1 MGSIFKEKTKA
12 GVIAVILC
20 ILLSIGALS
29 GCVEEQKE
37 PEVKNIVDT
46 ASADPD
52 LETLVTAVDAVDLD
66 ETLSDE
72 NTQFTLFAPTD
83 AAFAALD
90 PVFLANLINNDTAN
104 LTKILTYHVVSGE
117 KMSTDLSD
125 GMRVKTVQ
133 GKYITISI
141 ENGNVYVDNAMVT
154 TADIACSN
162 GVIHVINA
170 VIIPKEN
177 IVETAIGNADLE
189 TLVTAVD
196 AADLDETLSDEN
208 TQFTLFAPT
217 DAAFAALDPVFL
229 ANLINNDTANLTKIL
244 TYHVVSEKIMSSDLS
259 DNMTVTTVE
268 GTTINITID
277 EGKVYVNDAM
287 VISPDIECSNGV
299 IHVINEVL
307 LLKQSN

>member
-1 MGSIFKEKTKA
+1 MGSIYKKNKKA

-20 ILLSIGALS
+20 ILLSVGALS

-52 LETLVTAVDAVDLD
+52 FETLVTAIVAADLD

-72 NTQFTLFAPTD
+72 NAQFTVFAPTD
-83 AAFAALD
+83 TAFAALD
-90 PVFLANLINNDTAN
+90 PEFLANLVDNDTAN
-104 LTKILTYHVVSGE
+104 LTKILTYHVVSGK

-133 GKYITISI
+133 GKYITIAI

-154 TADIACSN
+154 TADITCSN

-170 VIIPKEN
+170 VIIPKDN
-177 IVETAIGNADLE
+177 IVETAIENADFE
-189 TLVTAVD
+189 TLVTAIV

-208 TQFTLFAPT
+208 AQFTVFAPT
-217 DAAFAALDPVFL
+217 DTAFAALDPVFL
-229 ANLINNDTANLTKIL
+229 ANLVDNDTANLTKIL
-244 TYHVVSEKIMSSDLS
+244 TYHVVSGKIMSSDLS
-259 DNMTVTTVE
+259 NNMTVTTVE
-268 GTTINITID
+268 GTTITITID
-277 EGKVYVNDAM
+277 DGKVYVNDDAM

-299 IHVINEVL
+299 IHVIDKVIFP
-307 LLKQSN
+307 